1 MSSVGTFGTFT
12 AAQLGIYASQ
22 KGLSVTGNNIANI
35 NTAGYTRQ
43 VLQQVSLKTGGADRY
58 ANKYDVHVG
67 QGVLC
72 TGVSQI
78 RDPYLDIRF
87 RSESSKVGYAD
98 AVLGTYNDLASIL
111 DEVADGK
118 DGYGILSS
126 AFDSFIKALGG
137 LNVEAGQKVNDTL
150 VQEAAKEITNYF
162 HKYANE
168 LQELKNNKEEHLRQN
183 VEDINKLLTGIRDL
197 NAAIRKSEIHGDNA
211 LEMRDDRNLMIDELS
226 KYLKIDVVYSM
237 EDIGAGLEVE
247 KLTIKL
253 GDANPEDIVKSDEIT
268 LVDGIYAA
276 QLTTPKKNPA
286 YKENFDAAKDE
297 PIAQFKYL
305 DPNGD
310 GTNDPLKAKQEFD
323 ENYNIGL
330 SKLLDSKGR
339 EWKETKIQKQT
350 LLAGLT
356 NPPLTEADLKKANEN
371 PILIKNEDGTSVWVV
386 GVKGTITQ
394 GTDKNGNPTFSG
406 EFITTTYSEEVEKFD
421 DNDFYGELQANRE
434 MLTEEGEFATGST
447 IQNIDESAAIKRGI
461 PYYQKSLD
469 LLAKKFAETYNKA
482 NQGYLV
488 DQNGN
493 YVKKKQELDAA
504 GNPVMDADGNPVYV
518 LDEKGEPVYEQ
529 LEEITYYKKTD
540 AATGEVTI
548 TTQKPADMTGYEE
561 LSFIPNKN
569 MNVDETKAMRDLL
582 KLQPE
587 DDLETKMKDY
597 LDDNGGVFVGGNLF
611 SIRNDKDTD
620 EGITASNI
628 DIAYGWSSGKTHI
641 VTSFIKP
648 CGDVEVSTEGSNVI
662 HMIALLGQAQVYNP
676 QDWYPADKMIPDP
689 NDTNVPPQ
697 MIPNPDIAQ
706 NEYLFKGSFTE
717 FINNMSSVLG
727 SDQSKMGSQLDT
739 SYNAAVELDSS
750 RMGTSSVD
758 LNDEAMNLMQYSKS
772 LNAAYR
778 LMTTI
783 DEALDRL
790 INNTGVVGR

>member
-276 QLTTPKKNPA
+276 QLTTPKKNPD
-286 YKENFDAAKDE
+286 YESKD
-297 PIAQFKYL
+297 PDKADIAGFKYL

-339 EWKETKIQKQT
+339 EWKDTKIQKQT
-350 LLAGLT
+350 LLANSTVPPITSVTDLT
-356 NPPLTEADLKKANEN
+356 NANKN
-371 PILIKNEDGTSVWVV
+371 PILVKNEDGTSVWIV
-386 GVKGTITQ
+386 GVKGTITP

-529 LEEITYYKKTD
+529 LEAITYYKRTN
-540 AATGEVTI
+540 AAGEVEI
-548 TTQKPADMTGYEE
+548 TTKPQNPADWEE

-569 MNVDETKAMRDLL
+569 MSVDETKAMRDLL

-689 NDTNVPPQ
+689 NDPTKL
-697 MIPNPDIAQ
+697 IPNPDVAQ
-706 NEYLFKGSFTE
+706 SEYLFKGSFTE

>member
-276 QLTTPKKNPA
+276 QLTILMLPRMSPLLSSSIWTPTA
-286 YKENFDAAKDE
+286 TA
-297 PIAQFKYL
+297 
-305 DPNGD
+305 
-310 GTNDPLKAKQEFD
+310 
-323 ENYNIGL
+323 
-330 SKLLDSKGR
+330 
-339 EWKETKIQKQT
+339 
-350 LLAGLT
+350 
-356 NPPLTEADLKKANEN
+356 
-371 PILIKNEDGTSVWVV
+371 
-386 GVKGTITQ
+386 
-394 GTDKNGNPTFSG
+394 PT
-406 EFITTTYSEEVEKFD
+406 T
-421 DNDFYGELQANRE
+421 
-434 MLTEEGEFATGST
+434 
-447 IQNIDESAAIKRGI
+447 
-461 PYYQKSLD
+461 P
-469 LLAKKFAETYNKA
+469 
-482 NQGYLV
+482 
-488 DQNGN
+488 
-493 YVKKKQELDAA
+493 
-504 GNPVMDADGNPVYV
+504 
-518 LDEKGEPVYEQ
+518 
-529 LEEITYYKKTD
+529 
-540 AATGEVTI
+540 
-548 TTQKPADMTGYEE
+548 
-561 LSFIPNKN
+561 
-569 MNVDETKAMRDLL
+569 
-582 KLQPE
+582 
-587 DDLETKMKDY
+587 
-597 LDDNGGVFVGGNLF
+597 
-611 SIRNDKDTD
+611 
-620 EGITASNI
+620 
-628 DIAYGWSSGKTHI
+628 
-641 VTSFIKP
+641 
-648 CGDVEVSTEGSNVI
+648 
-662 HMIALLGQAQVYNP
+662 
-676 QDWYPADKMIPDP
+676 
-689 NDTNVPPQ
+689 
-697 MIPNPDIAQ
+697 
-706 NEYLFKGSFTE
+706 
-717 FINNMSSVLG
+717 
-727 SDQSKMGSQLDT
+727 
-739 SYNAAVELDSS
+739 
-750 RMGTSSVD
+750 
-758 LNDEAMNLMQYSKS
+758 
-772 LNAAYR
+772 
-778 LMTTI
+778 
-783 DEALDRL
+783 
-790 INNTGVVGR
+790 

>member
-98 AVLGTYNDLASIL
+98 AVLGTYNDLADFL
-111 DEVADGK
+111 DEVGDGE
-118 DGYGILSS
+118 DGYGVLSTG
-126 AFDSFIKALGG
+126 FDEFVKALAG
-137 LNVEAGQKVNDTL
+137 LDVETGLKVNDTL
-150 VQEAAKEITNYF
+150 VRKAAEKLVNYF
-162 HKYANE
+162 HKYAEDLATLKKNKEDGMRQDIKRVNE
-168 LQELKNNKEEHLRQN
+168 LLN
-183 VEDINKLLTGIRDL
+183 GIRDL
-197 NAAIRKSEIHGDNA
+197 NASIRKSEIHGDNA

-226 KYLKIDVVYSM
+226 TYLKIDVVYSM

-253 GDANPEDIVKSDEIT
+253 GDANPDATSKTDEVR

-276 QLTTPKKNPA
+276 QLTTPKENPDYDAA
-286 YKENFDAAKDE
+286 YKPNPNDPAEELIK
-297 PIAQFKYL
+297 QFKYL
-305 DPNGD
+305 DENGK
-310 GTNDPLKAKQEFD
+310 GTNDPLKAKPEFD

-339 EWKETKIQKQT
+339 EWKETKIGPQT
-350 LLAGLT
+350 IKPGDITYDTTKYNSLKDALADAST
-356 NPPLTEADLKKANEN
+356 DNPVEL
-371 PILIKNEDGTSVWVV
+371 KNEDGVRVIIT
-386 GVKGTITQ
+386 GVKGELKTLADGSVT
-394 GTDKNGNPTFSG
+394 G
-406 EFITTTYSEEVEKFD
+406 EFVTTTYSEEIEEFD
-421 DNDFYGELQANRE
+421 DNDLYGAIQADRE
-434 MLTEEGEFATGST
+434 MLTEEGEFATKNT
-447 IQNIDESAAIKRGI
+447 IDGVDENAAIKRGI

-469 LLAKKFAETYNKA
+469 LLAQQFAKTYNEA
-482 NQGYLV
+482 NKGYLV
-488 DQNGN
+488 DENGN
-493 YVKKKQELDAA
+493 YLKQVMDNTATPPTPVLDKN
-504 GNPVMDADGNPVYV
+504 GNPT
-518 LDEKGEPVYEQ
+518 YET
-529 LEEITYYKKTD
+529 LPKITYYKSKADGTVTKT
-540 AATGEVTI
+540 
-548 TTQKPADMTGYEE
+548 KPADADLDKYDEIT
-561 LSFIPNKN
+561 FAPNQN
-569 MNVDETKAMRDLL
+569 MNSDQLEILLGNKDATK
-582 KLQPE
+582 E
-587 DDLETKMKDY
+587 DIEEYLTKQGIEK
-597 LDDNGGVFVGGNLF
+597 VGGNLF
-611 SIRNDKDTD
+611 SIRGDKDVDVDPVTG
-620 EGITASNI
+620 EGITAANI
-628 DIAYGWSSGKTHI
+628 DIAHGWSTGSTHI
-641 VTSFIKP
+641 VTTFIKP
-648 CGDVEVSTEGSNVI
+648 FNGDLEVSTEGSNVL
-662 HMIALLGQAQVYNP
+662 HMIALLEKEQVYNP
-676 QDWYPADKMIPDP
+676 QDWYPDEIPDP
-689 NDTNVPPQ
+689 NNPGQ
-697 MIPNPDIAQ
+697 MIPVDKDDIAQ
-706 NEYLFKGSFTE
+706 SQYIFKGSFTA
-717 FINNMSSVLG
+717 FVNNMSSVLG
-727 SDQSKMGSQLDT
+727 SDQSKMNSQLNT

>member
-1 MSSVGTFGTFT
+1 
-12 AAQLGIYASQ
+12 
-22 KGLSVTGNNIANI
+22 
-35 NTAGYTRQ
+35 
-43 VLQQVSLKTGGADRY
+43 
-58 ANKYDVHVG
+58 
-67 QGVLC
+67 
-72 TGVSQI
+72 
-78 RDPYLDIRF
+78 
-87 RSESSKVGYAD
+87 
-98 AVLGTYNDLASIL
+98 
-111 DEVADGK
+111 
-118 DGYGILSS
+118 
-126 AFDSFIKALGG
+126 
-137 LNVEAGQKVNDTL
+137 
-150 VQEAAKEITNYF
+150 
-162 HKYANE
+162 
-168 LQELKNNKEEHLRQN
+168 
-183 VEDINKLLTGIRDL
+183 
-197 NAAIRKSEIHGDNA
+197 
-211 LEMRDDRNLMIDELS
+211 
-226 KYLKIDVVYSM
+226 
-237 EDIGAGLEVE
+237 
-247 KLTIKL
+247 
-253 GDANPEDIVKSDEIT
+253 
-268 LVDGIYAA
+268 
-276 QLTTPKKNPA
+276 
-286 YKENFDAAKDE
+286 
-297 PIAQFKYL
+297 
-305 DPNGD
+305 
-310 GTNDPLKAKQEFD
+310 
-323 ENYNIGL
+323 
-330 SKLLDSKGR
+330 
-339 EWKETKIQKQT
+339 
-350 LLAGLT
+350 
-356 NPPLTEADLKKANEN
+356 
-371 PILIKNEDGTSVWVV
+371 
-386 GVKGTITQ
+386 
-394 GTDKNGNPTFSG
+394 
-406 EFITTTYSEEVEKFD
+406 
-421 DNDFYGELQANRE
+421 

-504 GNPVMDADGNPVYV
+504 GNPVKDADGNPVYV

-529 LEEITYYKKTD
+529 LEAITYYKKTD

-569 MNVDETKAMRDLL
+569 MSVDETKAMRDLL

>member
-1 MSSVGTFGTFT
+1 M
-12 AAQLGIYASQ
+12 
-22 KGLSVTGNNIANI
+22 
-35 NTAGYTRQ
+35 
-43 VLQQVSLKTGGADRY
+43 
-58 ANKYDVHVG
+58 
-67 QGVLC
+67 
-72 TGVSQI
+72 
-78 RDPYLDIRF
+78 
-87 RSESSKVGYAD
+87 
-98 AVLGTYNDLASIL
+98 
-111 DEVADGK
+111 
-118 DGYGILSS
+118 
-126 AFDSFIKALGG
+126 
-137 LNVEAGQKVNDTL
+137 
-150 VQEAAKEITNYF
+150 
-162 HKYANE
+162 
-168 LQELKNNKEEHLRQN
+168 RQN

-197 NAAIRKSEIHGDNA
+197 NASIRKSEIHGDNA

-350 LLAGLT
+350 LLAGLAK
-356 NPPLTEADLKKANEN
+356 PPLTEADLKKANEN

-421 DNDFYGELQANRE
+421 DNDFYGDIQANRE

-790 INNTGVVGR
+790 INNTGIVGR